1 MLLQLRQRGISLILT
16 VAISACS
23 SERERDADNAARADS
38 SMRLSTTDTMSAA
51 GMPHDSGAAAS
62 QMPGHEGMPA
72 DHAAPGA
79 SHGTAHAMPQQQQ
92 HGGGHAVAAARHG
105 AQHAAQAQ
113 DDTTHGMHDMKRD
126 TAHAMHDMKPDTA
139 HAMHDMKPDT
149 AHAAHDMN
157 RDTAHAGQEMH
168 RDSSH
173 AGAPGEH
180 DSTHVTPGAAG
191 TQTMDHMGDMLM
203 KQVGPFTIMAMA
215 QAFPAV
221 TVALPRSTG
230 TPLDHTGLYLTQ
242 PAIMMNISSPNERFV
257 LRTTLNFEGITQ
269 PDGEL
274 TFGGWGEGFLDKR
287 HPHTLLHEF
296 MLSWNTGTA
305 WKGFSLSAGKG
316 FAPYGTDDPMS
327 RPVLKYPTNHHLSQA
342 LERWT
347 VSGVLAIRSWGFEG
361 SVFGGQEPEG
371 PYDLSNIESFGN
383 SWSARATKRFGT
395 GVMGTWP
402 WEISASYANI
412 AEEHHD
418 VTSTTA
424 LYNVA
429 VRHDHEHEGVP
440 HYALVEY
447 SRSDA
452 EDGDG
457 YFSIL
462 GEGSARLGR
471 HQPYARVEYA
481 TRPEYER
488 AGPRASDDFFRYDH
502 DSHAIGSTRW
512 LVVSGGYGLVLGTG
526 DVSPRPFV
534 EVQYNRVR
542 PESGGI
548 DPVALFGRSSFWTL
562 SAGMRVFVGGEP
574 MRMGT
579 YGILDPMTAMHKMPA
594 AHAADETS
602 HENH

>member
-1 MLLQLRQRGISLILT
+1 
-16 VAISACS
+16 
-23 SERERDADNAARADS
+23 
-38 SMRLSTTDTMSAA
+38 
-51 GMPHDSGAAAS
+51 
-62 QMPGHEGMPA
+62 
-72 DHAAPGA
+72 
-79 SHGTAHAMPQQQQ
+79 
-92 HGGGHAVAAARHG
+92 
-105 AQHAAQAQ
+105 
-113 DDTTHGMHDMKRD
+113 
-126 TAHAMHDMKPDTA
+126 
-139 HAMHDMKPDT
+139 
-149 AHAAHDMN
+149 
-157 RDTAHAGQEMH
+157 
-168 RDSSH
+168 
-173 AGAPGEH
+173 
-180 DSTHVTPGAAG
+180 
-191 TQTMDHMGDMLM
+191 
-203 KQVGPFTIMAMA
+203 
-215 QAFPAV
+215 
-221 TVALPRSTG
+221 
-230 TPLDHTGLYLTQ
+230 
-242 PAIMMNISSPNERFV
+242 
-257 LRTTLNFEGITQ
+257 
-269 PDGEL
+269 
-274 TFGGWGEGFLDKR
+274 
-287 HPHTLLHEF
+287 
-296 MLSWNTGTA
+296 
-305 WKGFSLSAGKG
+305 
-316 FAPYGTDDPMS
+316 
-327 RPVLKYPTNHHLSQA
+327 
-342 LERWT
+342 
-347 VSGVLAIRSWGFEG
+347 
-361 SVFGGQEPEG
+361 
-371 PYDLSNIESFGN
+371 
-383 SWSARATKRFGT
+383 
-395 GVMGTWP
+395 MGTWP
-402 WEISASYANI
+402 WEISASYASI

-447 SRSDA
+447 SRSA
-452 EDGDG
+452 PEDGDG

-594 AHAADETS
+594 AHAADEPS